1 MPVSIAVVATHTD
14 TGNMNAYLVQYSVCK
29 AAVCASSTAEAAFE
43 WDVPKERPRRGPRRR
58 RHPPE
63 RFPTPGRAVEAD
75 GRARAPA
82 VAATTPGRTAKDARI
97 AGDDADP
104 PPTPR
109 VTPRHEALE
118 RLPPTNTKLYEPSV

>member
-1 MPVSIAVVATHTD
+1 
-14 TGNMNAYLVQYSVCK
+14 MNAYLVQYSACS
-29 AAVCASSTAEAAFE
+29 AAVCASSTADAAGAR
-43 WDVPKERPRRGPRRR
+43 DVPKERPRGPCRR

-63 RFPTPGRAVEAD
+63 RFLTPGRAVEAD